1 MHCTHIHEDVLVTI
15 DSMRLRHIEVFQAVM
30 ETGSMSAAAR
40 LIHLTQSAVSRSV
53 ANAELQLGF
62 PLFHR
67 VGGRLVATTEGL
79 ALFEESSAIFERL
92 ESLKRTAQNLKSG
105 EQGSV
110 LRIAAIPAVCHKL
123 LPDAL
128 ARFHRLHPN
137 VTVEVHTVHKRQI
150 AAELLTRTVDVGVDY
165 YTITHPG
172 IQSRSLGVGPLY
184 AMLPGRHARSI
195 TETISSMGLLELLS
209 TLPMIGLTGDDP
221 LYMAFLRYCE
231 HQGFR
236 PTGSILVQTSQL
248 AEELVA
254 RDLGW
259 TVVDFR
265 TASMRRKDVVVTPLQ
280 PYVECTMN
288 AFFAKNH
295 SPTLLARRLADTV
308 KAVIKEGLPT

>member
-1 MHCTHIHEDVLVTI
+1 
-15 DSMRLRHIEVFQAVM
+15 MRLRHIEVFQAVM

-53 ANAELQLGF
+53 ANAELQLGY

-67 VGGRLVATTEGL
+67 VGGRLVPTTEGL

-92 ESLKRTAQNLKSG
+92 ESLKRTAHNLKSG
-105 EQGSV
+105 EEGL

-123 LPDAL
+123 LPDVL
-128 ARFHRLHPN
+128 ARFHRAHPN
-137 VTVEVHTVHKRQI
+137 VTCEVHTVHKRQI
-150 AAELLTRTVDVGVDY
+150 AAELLTRSVDLGLDY

-172 IQSRSLGVGPLY
+172 VQARALGVGPLF
-184 AMLPGRHARSI
+184 AMLPGRHARALSHG
-195 TETISSMGLLELLS
+195 ISPAALIELLS
-209 TLPMIGLTGDDP
+209 TLPVIALTDDDP
-221 LYMAFLRYCE
+221 LYTAFLRYCE

-236 PTGSILVQTSQL
+236 PTGRLLVQTSQL

-254 RDLGW
+254 RELGW

-265 TASMRRKDVVVTPLQ
+265 TAAMRRKDVVVTPLQ
-280 PYVECTMN
+280 PYVECSMN

-295 SPTLLARRLADTV
+295 SPTLLARRMADTV
-308 KAVIKEGLPT
+308 KAVLKEGA